1 ALKGEKDTRGINGKS
16 DFDFYEASSRNE
28 KVPSSVTSL
37 SGGNTYN
44 NFDTDSSIMY
54 SYTPDSAEQA
64 VENVKAFAGRQNGG
78 DFKWTFTTADDES
91 YAVNASLKSAL
102 TNYKT
107 SLKSIQ
113 GE

>member
-1 ALKGEKDTRGINGKS
+1 MIYLLNIITEENLD
-16 DFDFYEASSRNE
+16 
-28 KVPSSVTSL
+28 
-37 SGGNTYN
+37 
-44 NFDTDSSIMY
+44 
-54 SYTPDSAEQA
+54 TPDQA
-64 VENVKAFAGRQNGG
+64 MANVKAYAGRVDGG